1 MMQIFLHV
9 EPISDEMYLNV
20 LPKNSIRGNKSE
32 PKLNH
37 FSKII
42 ISEHLV
48 KWNNSILILIE
59 LFAYLIEHLSSIEF

>member
-48 KWNNSILILIE
+48 KWNNSNINID
-59 LFAYLIEHLSSIEF
+59 